1 MRETV
6 GVRQTNLARLLQ
18 LVHRGGPLSRAALTE
33 ATGLNR
39 STIADLVGE
48 LVDEGL
54 VVERA
59 PDPSRRVG
67 RPSPSSPPTRT
78 CSPWRSTPKWMP

>member
-1 MRETV
+1 MR
-6 GVRQTNLARLLQ
+6 RANLALVLRT
-18 LVHRGGPLSRAALTE
+18 VHREGPRSRAALTE

-48 LVDEGL
+48 LVGDGL

-59 PDPSRRVG
+59 PDPVGRVG
-67 RPSPSSPPTRT
+67 RPSPTVAPDPRVVEIG
-78 CSPWRSTPKWMP
+78 RAHV